1 MSEVTD
7 LIMPVLQRIQS
18 DVAELKRDVASIKQ
32 TVEKHSAKFDDLE
45 IYSAYETG
53 LETQNRI
60 DIKRLRS
67 RIKTIED
74 GQPQP

>member
-1 MSEVTD
+1 MSEVTE

-18 DVAELKRDVASIKQ
+18 DVAEPKRDVASIKQ
-32 TVEKHSAKFDDLE
+32 TVKDHSAKFDDLE
-45 IYSAYETG
+45 IYSAYKTG
-53 LETQNRI
+53 LKTQNRI

-74 GQPQP
+74 RQPQP

>member
-7 LIMPVLQRIQS
+7 LIMPVLQSIQTRLG
-18 DVAELKRDVASIKQ
+18 AIERDVASIKQ
-32 TVEKHSAKFDDLE
+32 TVEEHSAKFDDLE

-67 RIKTIED
+67 RIKTVED
-74 GQPQP
+74 RQPRP